1 MSKFQIVPSE
11 EGISPEDAMLE
22 FNSVYI
28 PIGSVAERFSDLPET
43 ERNKLYGKAATAV
56 DSRINKEAKELGLT
70 LEGKLHDNV
79 ETVLSNL
86 KSKIAELTESN
97 ANLKDNTDKATKNE
111 IEKLNQKIEDLMRV
125 NEKLKG
131 DLDIVSNEKQ
141 NIEKEFTQKELQIII
156 SSKLSAAKNEF
167 VLVEDMNI
175 RDVCLFDESKYS
187 FKLDENQNEVVY
199 DSNGQI
205 VLSSTKAGAFANY
218 KEVLESIYVKRG
230 AFKKV
235 TGTGTM
241 NVDRSQNSAPVI
253 ANRIDLSS
261 KVTLGKK

>member
-28 PIGSVAERFSDLPET
+28 PIGSVAERIHEIPDDQK
-43 ERNKLYGKAATAV
+43 NKIYGKMANTIEQK
-56 DSRINKEAKELGLT
+56 INKDANELGLT
-70 LEGKLHDNV
+70 LNGKLHENV
-79 ETVLSNL
+79 ETIMSTY
-86 KSKIAELTESN
+86 KAKIVELTEAN
-97 ANLKDNTDKATKNE
+97 ASLKENTDKASRNE
-111 IEKLNQKIEDLMRV
+111 IEKLTQKVNDLTNL

-131 DLDIVSNEKQ
+131 DFDTVSNEKQ

-199 DSNGQI
+199 DSNGQV